1 MNVEEGDRNTDRT
14 DSVQSALPI
23 TGTGLRFYKKFV
35 KLKNRKKADKI
46 RL

>member
-1 MNVEEGDRNTDRT
+1 MDVEERDRHTDGT
-14 DSVQSALPI
+14 DPVQSALPI
-23 TGTGLRFYKKFV
+23 TGTGLRSYKKFV